1 MLSGRK
7 QAGVCYSFF
16 HGHNHSDCW
25 STQNSMLL
33 IVHWRICMEIITFIL
48 SIVLN
53 YGKKLASED
62 HSYFWV
68 ICELP
73 FKRPEYSL
81 FPQKKKKKKLQALSI
96 SKKKIML
103 IEKVESW
110 KDIAVTAFNQI
121 IACIIMSIISL
132 KLKEPGA
139 VVCRRTNLL
148 RLNVLKAS
156 KWKFTPMQKNTH
168 TKCVF

>member
-96 SKKKIML
+96 SKKKNHAHR
-103 IEKVESW
+103 ESW
-110 KDIAVTAFNQI
+110 
-121 IACIIMSIISL
+121 IMKGHSCYSFQSNYSMHNNVNHLI
-132 KLKEPGA
+132 KTE
-139 VVCRRTNLL
+139 RTWSSGMQEN
-148 RLNVLKAS
+148 
-156 KWKFTPMQKNTH
+156 KFTTAQRA
-168 TKCVF
+168 